1 MISFPFCKFYNRRFL
16 GKIINLV
23 FEIIHDYSKF
33 LKSQPRLSC
42 YRQSARE
49 PTCRRINM
57 SRNIVKP
64 FIIFKNEFL
73 SILWVQLSRT
83 SRWNF
88 GPLRLRSSGEIDTRN
103 FKNHLG
109 QRNAPDRANQK
120 QSVRENTPPKNVIN
134 KTLKACL
141 NHAFSS
147 NLKFE
152 NFLQDF
158 DKINY
163 IHYQRIF

>member
-1 MISFPFCKFYNRRFL
+1 MNCFWLRTKFFLYFPNHLLGPGVGDVGVDAFPLRAHAADEVFIDNNWNLHSQQCVKTWTCHAIASIHLCVPTFTPTELKFYSVMISFPFCKFYNRRFL

-73 SILWVQLSRT
+73 SILWV
-83 SRWNF
+83 
-88 GPLRLRSSGEIDTRN
+88 
-103 FKNHLG
+103 
-109 QRNAPDRANQK
+109 
-120 QSVRENTPPKNVIN
+120 
-134 KTLKACL
+134 
-141 NHAFSS
+141 
-147 NLKFE
+147 
-152 NFLQDF
+152 
-158 DKINY
+158 
-163 IHYQRIF
+163 